1 MRSFRAMQLHETQHV
16 LRSLLRGMPH
26 LVVGGVPR
34 ERAGEQ
40 RLAFRR
46 LGADP
51 AGDLR
56 LTSDAFANGEP
67 IPIRY
72 TADGGGTEPP
82 LRWSGVP
89 QGAESLALIVEDP
102 DAPTPL
108 PFVHWLFYAI
118 PPSARSIDAARA
130 GGALE
135 GRNSMFRTGWV
146 GCAPPKGDRAHRYF
160 FQLFALG
167 RSLDL
172 GPGTGRSALL
182 RAMSGN
188 VSSCATLIGTY
199 RR

>member
-1 MRSFRAMQLHETQHV
+1 MQLHETQHV

-26 LVVGGVPR
+26 LLFGGVPR

-46 LGADP
+46 LAVEP
-51 AGDLR
+51 SGDLR

-72 TADGGGTEPP
+72 TADGGGAEPP

-89 QGAESLALIVEDP
+89 QEARSLALVVEDP

-108 PFVHWLFYAI
+108 PFVHWLVYAI
-118 PPSARSIDAARA
+118 PPSAKSIDAARA
-130 GGALE
+130 GGARE
-135 GRNSMFRTGWV
+135 GRNSMFSTGWV
-146 GCAPPKGDRAHRYF
+146 GCAPPKDDLAHRYF
-160 FQLFALG
+160 FQLFALRG
-167 RSLDL
+167 SLDL
-172 GPGTGRSALL
+172 GPGAGRSALL
-182 RAMSGN
+182 RAMSGR
-188 VSSCATLIGTY
+188 VVSCATLIGTY